1 MYKIKKILLV
11 LILGAVVLIFCMNE
25 TKDKSKPIKEIIQ
38 INKSSSDFLSEK
50 FIENYTYISDNE
62 KIKLVDSNLKNEYGN
77 YSIVEYSIGD
87 INKDGIQDLFIL
99 LVNNSQGSG
108 SFYFTNL
115 FIGKA
120 SGELKFIEEKFIGD
134 RIKAN
139 YIAIYQAKQKHPITN
154 IDVNAKDYGVF
165 SLGYYTYAKN
175 QPFSEDPKIF
185 MSPEWKMIDG
195 KVERINQE

>member
-1 MYKIKKILLV
+1 MYKIKRILLV

-25 TKDKSKPIKEIIQ
+25 TKDKSKSEKETLELK
-38 INKSSSDFLSEK
+38 NSSVDFLSEK
-50 FIENYTYISDNE
+50 YIKNYTYLNDNE
-62 KIKLVDSNLKNEYGN
+62 KLKLLGGKLKNEYEN
-77 YSIVEYSIGD
+77 YSIVDYSIGD

-120 SGELKFIEEKFIGD
+120 SGELEFIEENFIGD
-134 RIKAN
+134 RIKFN
-139 YIAIYQAKQKHPITN
+139 YITIYQAKQKHPITN

-165 SLGYYTYAKN
+165 SLGYYTYAIN
-175 QPFSEDPKIF
+175 QPFSNEPKLF
-185 MSPEWKMIDG
+185 MSPEWKMING
-195 KVERINQE
+195 KVERMNQE